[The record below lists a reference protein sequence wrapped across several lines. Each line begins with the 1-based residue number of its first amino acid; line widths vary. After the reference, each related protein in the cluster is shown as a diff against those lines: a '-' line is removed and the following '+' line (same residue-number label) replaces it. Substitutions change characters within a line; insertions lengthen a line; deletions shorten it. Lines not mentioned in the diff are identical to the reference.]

1 MEITTI
7 IGIVLAVIICLVGL
21 IMMLRKSDDAAPSLD
36 SALHI
41 NEDSNQPVI
50 PRHVRDQLRSSAE
63 TERVEPNLT
72 ILEDVDVNASST
84 EKAEPKP
91 TEAKQTEVKPTE
103 TVTAEVT
110 EENITAHIDQADDTT
125 KLKIEKVEPTL
136 DLQTASIV
144 EKTETSNQEDI
155 TKTDTATSTYVTK
168 PQVEAIEA
176 FTPNTQVETVKIQE
190 FEDESSILD
199 VHLSEQQRQDDQSIL
214 ANAERI
220 IGLNVYPDPRRALSG
235 DKTLKVM
242 MKYGLRFGEMKCFH
256 RYEDPEN
263 ESSLMFSV
271 LRIIDS
277 TPAGFDLEA
286 LSMEQVQ
293 GLAFFLALPHP
304 DVQKGFDTMVSI
316 AGLIAR
322 EIDGT
327 VYDENNLEFTPQL
340 KEHWRHQA
348 IDFRSGQAV

>member
-7 IGIVLAVIICLVGL
+7 IGIVVAAVICVIGL
-21 IMMLRKSDDAAPSLD
+21 GMMLRKSDDAAPSLD
-36 SALHI
+36 STLHI

-50 PRHVRDQLRSSAE
+50 PRHVRDQLRNAVQA
-63 TERVEPNLT
+63 ERVEPNLT
-72 ILEDVDVNASST
+72 TADSVDVKAST
-84 EKAEPKP
+84 IEKA
-91 TEAKQTEVKPTE
+91 AVKPTE
-103 TVTAEVT
+103 VKQTEIVTAKAA
-110 EENITAHIDQADDTT
+110 EENISTPIAQTDDATESKETAQPVIDSQTASVVEKADDTA
-125 KLKIEKVEPTL
+125 
-136 DLQTASIV
+136 Q
-144 EKTETSNQEDI
+144 TETI
-155 TKTDTATSTYVTK
+155 TSVHVDK
-168 PQVEAIEA
+168 PQVEAVEE
-176 FTPNTQVETVKIQE
+176 FTPNTQVETVKIKE

-199 VHLSEQQRQDDQSIL
+199 VHLNEQQRQDDQSIL

-242 MKYGLRFGEMKCFH
+242 MKYGLRFGEMSCFH

-322 EIDGT
+322 EVDGT

>member
-41 NEDSNQPVI
+41 NEGSNQPVI

-91 TEAKQTEVKPTE
+91 TEAKLTEVKPTE
-103 TVTAEVT
+103 IVTAKAV
-110 EENITAHIDQADDTT
+110 EENISTPIAQTDDATEPKETAQPVIDSQA
-125 KLKIEKVEPTL
+125 
-136 DLQTASIV
+136 ASVV
-144 EKTETSNQEDI
+144 EKAADTVQTETI
-155 TKTDTATSTYVTK
+155 TSVHVDK
-168 PQVEAIEA
+168 PQVEVAEA

-199 VHLSEQQRQDDQSIL
+199 VHLNEQQRQDDQSIL

-242 MKYGLRFGEMKCFH
+242 MKYGLRFGEMSCFH

-263 ESSLMFSV
+263 ENSLMFSV

-304 DVQKGFDTMVSI
+304 DVQKGFDTVVSI

-322 EIDGT
+322 EVDGT

>member
-7 IGIVLAVIICLVGL
+7 IGIVLAAIICLVGL

-36 SALHI
+36 STLHI

-50 PRHVRDQLRSSAE
+50 PRHVRDQLRSTVE

-72 ILEDVDVNASST
+72 TLEDVNASST
-84 EKAEPKP
+84 EKAEPQP

-103 TVTAEVT
+103 IVTAKAV
-110 EENITAHIDQADDTT
+110 EENISIPIAQTDDATESKETAQPVIDSQTASVVEKADDTA
-125 KLKIEKVEPTL
+125 
-136 DLQTASIV
+136 Q
-144 EKTETSNQEDI
+144 TETIASVHVD
-155 TKTDTATSTYVTK
+155 K
-168 PQVEAIEA
+168 PQVEAAEA
-176 FTPNTQVETVKIQE
+176 FTPNTHVETVKIQE

-199 VHLSEQQRQDDQSIL
+199 VHLNEQQRQDDQSIL
-214 ANAERI
+214 ANAEKI
-220 IGLNVYPDPRRALSG
+220 IGLNLYPDPRRALSG

-242 MKYGLRFGEMKCFH
+242 MKYGLRFGEMSCFH

-322 EIDGT
+322 EVDGT